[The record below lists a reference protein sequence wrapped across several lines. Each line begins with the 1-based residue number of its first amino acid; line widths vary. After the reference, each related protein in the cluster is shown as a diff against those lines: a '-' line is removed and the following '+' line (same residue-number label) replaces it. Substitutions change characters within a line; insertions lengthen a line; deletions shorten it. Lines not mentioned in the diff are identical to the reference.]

1 MVLFSWLLGYLVIE
15 AVDCWLSLLSTI
27 TDTVGFVVFVM
38 SKLISE
44 LLFLKIEYLLKI
56 LSNLDELDRNKGLWL
71 LLFLLLM

>member
-1 MVLFSWLLGYLVIE
+1 MVLFSWLLRYLVIE
-15 AVDCWLSLLSTI
+15 AVDCWLSLLSKI

-38 SKLISE
+38 SKLIAE
-44 LLFLKIEYLLKI
+44 FLFLKIEYLLKI